1 MKKQDIRWVQRF
13 QNFELALKQLDD
25 SVILSQQRPLSL
37 LEELGVIK
45 AFEFTYELGW
55 NVLKDYL
62 EYQGIV
68 GIIGSRDAI
77 REAFQKGLISQG
89 QLWMDMSQDRNKS
102 AHTYNKV
109 VADDLFVNIKN
120 RYLDAFK
127 ELQSKMKTIV
137 GK

>member
-25 SVILSQQRPLSL
+25 SVVLSQQRPLSL
-37 LEELGVIK
+37 LEEQGVIK
-45 AFEFTYELGW
+45 TFEFTYELGW

-102 AHTYNKV
+102 AHTYNKI
-109 VADDLFVNIKN
+109 VADDLFVNIKS

-127 ELQSKMKTIV
+127 ALQNKMKTFV
-137 GK
+137 GV

>member
-1 MKKQDIRWVQRF
+1 MKKQDIRWAQRF

-25 SVILSQQRPLSL
+25 SVVLSQQRPLSL
-37 LEELGVIK
+37 LEEQGVIK